1 MARFVAELPNQ
12 LIKEFEN
19 LEKNTTQMMGEMTL
33 AGAKVV
39 KKNVEKNM
47 DKVFDSTDRLK
58 EHLIISKTYRTPTD
72 DSINNKVMFV
82 GYLDDENKHPAPLVA
97 NAREHG
103 TSRGEAKKPFFRKS
117 FNKSEIENEM
127 RKVEEKYLPKE

>member
-12 LIKEFEN
+12 LIKKFEN

-58 EHLIISKTYRTPTD
+58 EHLIISKTY
-72 DSINNKVMFV
+72 I
-82 GYLDDENKHPAPLVA
+82 
-97 NAREHG
+97 
-103 TSRGEAKKPFFRKS
+103 
-117 FNKSEIENEM
+117 
-127 RKVEEKYLPKE
+127 